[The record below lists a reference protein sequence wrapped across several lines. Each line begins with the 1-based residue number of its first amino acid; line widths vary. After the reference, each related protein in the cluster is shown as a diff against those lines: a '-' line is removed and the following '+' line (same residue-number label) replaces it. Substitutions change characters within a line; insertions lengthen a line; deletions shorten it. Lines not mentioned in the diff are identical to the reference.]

1 MLFSKSAWQGLADGS
16 ITVTFRTWTKPQA
29 KTGGRYRVAGMLLE
43 ATDVREIAV
52 ASLTDADAVAAGE
65 ASLPTLLARLQRP
78 DAKGTVWRVDLRYVG
93 IDDRI
98 ERRTNDELGADDIAA
113 LRARLDRL
121 DRAAA
126 GPWTRTTLRLIEK
139 YPGVV
144 STALARHTGQERPAF
159 KINVRKLKEMGL
171 TESLDVGYRLSP
183 RGEALLRALH
193 DG

>member
-1 MLFSKSAWQGLADGS
+1 MLFSKSAWAGLADGS

-29 KTGGRYRVAGMLLE
+29 KIGGHYRVAGMLLE
-43 ATDVREIAV
+43 ATAVQQIAV
-52 ASLTDADAVAAGE
+52 GALTDADAAAAGE
-65 ASLPTLLARLQRP
+65 SNLVTLLGRLGQPPP
-78 DAKGTVWRVDLRYVG
+78 DALVWRVDLRYVG

-98 ERRTNDELGADDIAA
+98 ERREVAALTDDDIAT
-113 LRARLDRL
+113 LRTRLDRL
-121 DRAAA
+121 DRSATK
-126 GPWTRTTLRLIEK
+126 PWTRTTLQLIEN

-183 RGEALLRALH
+183 RGEALLRAIR
-193 DG
+193 